1 MSFQRFTYHQH
12 PPNRRAQ
19 KDRASDK
26 KRYRAWCRRNPFYIK
41 VQEIPIPSASSPP
54 SLSSPKKSN
63 IPTYYLPAQQ
73 QQRKPRYMNEAL
85 FYLRSHTTEGK
96 EAYEW
101 VSKGCLIGLR
111 EI

>member
-1 MSFQRFTYHQH
+1 MSFQRFPYHHKHSLNYRIQ
-12 PPNRRAQ
+12 R
-19 KDRASDK
+19 DRASQQ
-26 KRYRAWCRRNPFYIK
+26 KRYRAWCRRNPFYTK
-41 VQEIPIPSASSPP
+41 VQEIAMPSA
-54 SLSSPKKSN
+54 SPKKSN

-73 QQRKPRYMNEAL
+73 QQQQRKPRYMNETL
-85 FYLRSHTTEGK
+85 VYLRSHTSEGK